1 MMNQAKRLQTE
12 CLALPVLLSAAM
24 MAGMLS
30 LAGCGEDEEKKV
42 VRDVDPGPPPPPPPP
57 PCTLADLRDQLQI
70 SDRLHLTQ
78 AQSPPGCIEKENT
91 LKFFNAFLTGDV
103 ETMRPFLGPEDAEQL
118 DLMVAA
124 DQLSPAADRIKSL
137 TLQSGSN
144 PQGQMCVLAIY
155 LMDDNNYQL
164 QMWQYE
170 DRQSQPIF
178 VAAPQPP
185 GMIDQIW
192 GTNLV
197 DSWFAVLDNE
207 RKAVQE
213 LDDDVDFFGPSS
225 AGTSSAPSG
234 GPMGGPMGGG
244 APPGGPIGPGG
255 PGGPVGPGGPGGPIG
270 PGGPGG

>member
-1 MMNQAKRLQTE
+1 MMNQAKRLHTE
-12 CLALPVLLSAAM
+12 LLGVLLLSVPLALLT
-24 MAGMLS
+24 
-30 LAGCGEDEEKKV
+30 GCEGDPEPEKED
-42 VRDVDPGPPPPPPPP
+42 DPREFVAPAPPPAP
-57 PCTLADLRDQLQI
+57 PCTLAELRDQLQI

-78 AQSPPGCIEKENT
+78 AKAPPLCIQKENT

-155 LMDDNNYQL
+155 LMDDNDYQL